1 MNYIQHSV
9 EKFKIENHLTK
20 GKLTL
25 GRLIKVARR
34 NGYAV
39 YFYSKAQ
46 SVMVAYSLIRKSKT
60 AAALTVVDENGN
72 VLIFIDDKQSVQKQT
87 FALAHEIGHVVLHK
101 NTTAPTE
108 QQEAEANKFANYLL
122 TSNYFSKS
130 NVTIFILCI
139 LLIII
144 SIVCIFSY
152 INLVYSQTT
161 VPVSQP
167 TGDVLPDNTISDKQI
182 CYFTAGGEVYH
193 LYPDCSYIKNSKN
206 ISSSEIDTCGKDR
219 LCTRCRSRL
228 EKEKGPQE

>member
-39 YFYSKAQ
+39 YYYSKSQ
-46 SVMVAYSLIRKSKT
+46 SVMAAYSLIRKSKT
-60 AAALTVVDENGN
+60 APALSILDENGN

-108 QQEAEANKFANYLL
+108 QQEAEANKFAHYLL
-122 TSNYFSKS
+122 VSNYS
-130 NVTIFILCI
+130 NKPNIVIFVLCV
-139 LLIII
+139 LLVI
-144 SIVCIFSY
+144 SIVISALSY
-152 INLVYSQTT
+152 INSGDSGHYSPAPQQTPVNET
-161 VPVSQP
+161 V
-167 TGDVLPDNTISDKQI
+167 SDTQI
-182 CYFTAGGEVYH
+182 CYFTADGEVYH

-206 ISSSEIDTCGKDR
+206 ILSSEIATSGKDR
-219 LCTRCRSRL
+219 LCSRCRSRL